1 MIDVKPSIR
10 IALTCVAAA
19 FALQAAARAQPA
31 ALPPDIAWVLQQKPP
46 FTDADVAALLSG
58 QVIVHANASSERLEA
73 GAIAAVRIRTAKDR
87 AVDYF
92 RQLISFEDGEV
103 TLGFGTFGR
112 PPREADA
119 ARLTLDRDDLG
130 DLRACRPGRCAVRIG
145 AAGAA
150 AIGSAIDFRAPD
162 AAARA
167 SAWARERLVSYVSSY
182 VDRGDEALL
191 VYDDRSEPVN
201 LRNEWRGIVEGSP
214 ALAQYAP
221 ALQRYLVDFPKGTL
235 PGATDEIYWDKQHYT
250 GLKPVIGVTHMVT
263 WRDPARPDRALVA
276 QKQIYAS
283 HYFDGSLAVTLLLQ
297 DPKDVDP
304 PVTYVVYF
312 NRSRG
317 DLLKGGFGGIKRRV
331 AEEAASTAAQDT
343 LGAMKRALEQ

>member
-1 MIDVKPSIR
+1 MKSCGRV
-10 IALTCVAAA
+10 AFTCVAAA
-19 FALQAAARAQPA
+19 FAMQAGTRAQPST
-31 ALPPDIAWVLQQKPP
+31 LPPDIAWVLQQKPP
-46 FTDADVAALLSG
+46 FTDADATALLSG
-58 QVIVHANASSERLEA
+58 QVIVHANASAERLEA
-73 GAIAAVRIRTAKDR
+73 GAIAAVRIRTPKDR

-92 RQLISFEDGEV
+92 RQLISYEDGEV

-112 PPREADA
+112 PPRDADA
-119 ARLTLDRDDLG
+119 ARLTLDRDDVG
-130 DLRACRPGRCAVRIG
+130 DLRGCRPGRCAVRIG

-150 AIGSAIDFRAPD
+150 AIASAIDFRAPD

-167 SAWARERLVSYVSSY
+167 SAWARERLASYAAAY
-182 VDRGDEALL
+182 LERGDAALV
-191 VYDDRSEPVN
+191 VYDDRSEPVD
-201 LRNEWRGIVEGSP
+201 LRTEWRGIVESSP

-221 ALQRYLVDFPKGTL
+221 ALQRYLVDFPKATL

-250 GLKPVIGVTHMVT
+250 SLKPVIGVTHMVT

-297 DPKDVDP
+297 DPKDVNP
-304 PVTYVVYF
+304 PFTYVVYF

-317 DLLKGGFGGIKRRV
+317 DLLKGGFGGLKRRV
-331 AEEAASTAAQDT
+331 AEEAATKSAQDT